1 MSRPTVLTLDIV
13 TPDKPIVHDDVDEV
27 QLPGWEGALGIL
39 PGHTPLLAMLK
50 PGELWYRKG
59 QEKTYFVLDF
69 GMAEVLPDKVT
80 VMVRLVN
87 NAGMSAP
94 GVPLEEIDVAR
105 QEADKKAAE
114 SDMQHA
120 GSLEDAERAR
130 IAMLTAMMKLRA
142 AERVRARKL

>member
-1 MSRPTVLTLDIV
+1 MSLPKALTLDIV
-13 TPDKPIVHDDVDEV
+13 TPDKAIVHDDVDEV

-59 QEKTYFVLDF
+59 HEKTYFVLDF

-80 VMVRLVN
+80 VLVRL
-87 NAGMSAP
+87 ADKP
-94 GVPLEEIDVAR
+94 EDIDVAK
-105 QEADKKAAE
+105 QEADRQAAE
-114 SDMQHA
+114 NELHKATSV
-120 GSLEDAERAR
+120 EDSERAR

-142 AERVRARKL
+142 AERVRMKRGI

>member
-1 MSRPTVLTLDIV
+1 MSPPKALTLDIV
-13 TPDKPIVHDDVDEV
+13 TPDKAIVHDDVDEV

-59 QEKTYFVLDF
+59 QEKTFFVLDF

-80 VMVRLVN
+80 VLVRL
-87 NAGMSAP
+87 ADKP
-94 GVPLEEIDVAR
+94 EDIDIAK
-105 QEADKKAAE
+105 QEADRKAAE
-114 SDMQHA
+114 SELQKA
-120 GSLEDAERAR
+120 TSVEDSERAR

-142 AERVRARKL
+142 AERVRMKRGV

>member
-13 TPDKPIVHDDVDEV
+13 TPDKPIVHDEVDEV

-80 VMVRLVN
+80 VMVRL
-87 NAGMSAP
+87 ADK
-94 GVPLEEIDVAR
+94 LEEIDVAR

-120 GSLEDAERAR
+120 ASLEDAERAR

-142 AERVRARKL
+142 AERVRSRKL

>member
-1 MSRPTVLTLDIV
+1 MSRPTALTLDIV

-80 VMVRLVN
+80 VMVRL
-87 NAGMSAP
+87 ADK
-94 GVPLEEIDVAR
+94 LEEIDVAR

-120 GSLEDAERAR
+120 ASLEDAERAR

>member
-1 MSRPTVLTLDIV
+1 MIPRSLELDIV
-13 TPDKPIVHDDVDEV
+13 TPDKAIVHEQVDEV

-69 GMAEVLPDKVT
+69 GMAEVLPHKVT
-80 VMVRLVN
+80 VLVRL
-87 NAGMSAP
+87 ADKP
-94 GVPLEEIDVAR
+94 EDIDVAQ
-105 QEADKKAAE
+105 QEAERKAAE
-114 SDMQHA
+114 SELQSA
-120 GSLEDAERAR
+120 VSVEDAERAR

-142 AERVRARKL
+142 AERVRLKKL

>member
-80 VMVRLVN
+80 VMVRL
-87 NAGMSAP
+87 ADK
-94 GVPLEEIDVAR
+94 LEEIDVAR

-120 GSLEDAERAR
+120 ASLEDAEKAR